1 MFDTI
6 AAIATPPGIGGV
18 GIIRV
23 SGPDVMSIRGQ
34 LFPARKVWEPRY
46 VYCDRVVEP
55 DTGVVLDE
63 GCVVYFEAPQSYTG
77 EDVLELQ
84 LHASPQVMQS
94 VLSVLLALDVRLADP
109 GEFTKRAVVNGKM
122 DLTQAESVIELIHS
136 KSMYAQRVSLAHLR
150 GSLFKRISLLRAG
163 LMRYMEQIEGSID
176 FPDEVDSVDRVG
188 MIASIEKSVSD
199 LSHLLRA
206 QDFGKWIQ
214 GGVQCVI
221 VGRPNVGKSSL
232 LNALLGESRSI
243 VTSIPGTTR
252 DFIDAQVLLGG
263 VTFSFVDTAGVR
275 SETTDVIELLGMRR
289 IRALIRSSDVVL
301 WVVDGSVPLQ
311 PDDYR
316 ILEQIKRKT
325 RLYVIVNKSDK
336 RQRVDLSG
344 LEFKKNTRMIAMSTK
359 KQHGLGELKE
369 ALRHDFVERLE
380 RLDVSLMCNVRQ
392 VAALRLVRD
401 QLKHLLAQYALG
413 AVDDALSIDLK
424 GAILK
429 LGEVTGDDVT
439 EEVLDGIFSRF
450 CVGK

>member
-23 SGPDVMSIRGQ
+23 SGPDVVSIMGQ
-34 LFPARKVWEPRY
+34 LFPARKAWQPRY
-46 VYCDRVVEP
+46 VYYDRVVEP

-176 FPDEVDSVDRVG
+176 FPDEVDAVDRIG

-252 DFIDAQVLLGG
+252 DFIDAQILLGG

-289 IRALIRSSDVVL
+289 IKALIRSSDVVL

-316 ILEQIKRKT
+316 ILEQIKRKA

-401 QLKHLLAQYALG
+401 QLKHLLAQYVLG

>member
-23 SGPDVMSIRGQ
+23 SGPDVLSIMRQ
-34 LFPARKVWEPRY
+34 LFPARKAWQPRY
-46 VYCDRVVEP
+46 VYYDRVVEP

-176 FPDEVDSVDRVG
+176 FPDEVDAVDRIG

-252 DFIDAQVLLGG
+252 DFIDAQILLGG

-289 IRALIRSSDVVL
+289 IKALIRSSDVVL

-316 ILEQIKRKT
+316 ILEQIKRKA

>member
-23 SGPDVMSIRGQ
+23 SGPDVLSIMRQ
-34 LFPARKVWEPRY
+34 LFPARKAWQPRY
-46 VYCDRVVEP
+46 VYYDRVVEP

-176 FPDEVDSVDRVG
+176 FPDEVDAVDRIG

>member
-1 MFDTI
+1 
-6 AAIATPPGIGGV
+6 
-18 GIIRV
+18 
-23 SGPDVMSIRGQ
+23 
-34 LFPARKVWEPRY
+34 
-46 VYCDRVVEP
+46 
-55 DTGVVLDE
+55 
-63 GCVVYFEAPQSYTG
+63 
-77 EDVLELQ
+77 
-84 LHASPQVMQS
+84 MQS

-176 FPDEVDSVDRVG
+176 FPDEVDAVDRIG

-252 DFIDAQVLLGG
+252 DFIDAQILLGG

-289 IRALIRSSDVVL
+289 IKALIRSSDVVL

-316 ILEQIKRKT
+316 ILEQIKRKA

-401 QLKHLLAQYALG
+401 QLKHLLAQYVLG